1 MKSRFSIRQTGVI
14 IAAIWIVSLVLVLPY
29 VLVLRVT
36 NNKCDEI
43 WPSDTIRKIYTVGLF
58 VFQYAMPLTI
68 IAIAYTKVVLKLRTQ
83 AARMTKNF
91 EIMMQPPAPTHVQ
104 ENLIYKNHLVTE
116 HCDNASLVVPLQER
130 KLSLN
135 GSKMTHECHDTLL
148 NSSHPEN
155 STFLRGNRHE
165 GHYAERN
172 YLAPQM
178 DDKQSLA
185 SPLPPRKVPS
195 DGNKRKKL
203 HFHFNSSKR
212 HQEARRLEHNTKIVK
227 MLLSVVLLYAI
238 CLLPNQVVWLWYE
251 FGAGQTWPHIN
262 ELLVFGSLMVYIN
275 SSVNPLL
282 YAGMNTEFRKG
293 FARILRCQ
301 WKESQPEHL

>member
-1 MKSRFSIRQTGVI
+1 M
-14 IAAIWIVSLVLVLPY
+14 
-29 VLVLRVT
+29 
-36 NNKCDEI
+36 
-43 WPSDTIRKIYTVGLF
+43 
-58 VFQYAMPLTI
+58 
-68 IAIAYTKVVLKLRTQ
+68 AYTRVVLKLRTQ

-91 EIMMQPPAPTHVQ
+91 ETMMQPPVPTHVQ
-104 ENLIYKNHLVTE
+104 ENWIYKNHLLTE
-116 HCDNASLVVPLQER
+116 HCDNASLVVPVQER
-130 KLSLN
+130 ELSLN
-135 GSKMTHECHDTLL
+135 GSKITDKCDDTLL

-155 STFLRGNRHE
+155 NTILSENRDV

-172 YLAPQM
+172 YFALQM
-178 DDKQSLA
+178 VDKQSFA
-185 SPLPPRKVPS
+185 SPLPPRKVPTS
-195 DGNKRKKL
+195 GGSKRKKR

-212 HQEARRLEHNTKIVK
+212 HKEARRLEHNTKIVK

-301 WKESQPEHL
+301 WKERKPEHL